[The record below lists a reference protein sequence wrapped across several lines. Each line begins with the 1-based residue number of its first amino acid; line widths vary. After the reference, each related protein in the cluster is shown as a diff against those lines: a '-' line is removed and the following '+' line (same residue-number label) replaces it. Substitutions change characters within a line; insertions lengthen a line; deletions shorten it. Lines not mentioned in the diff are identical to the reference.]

1 MDKNSVINKYNN
13 VFMIGIGG
21 ISMSGIAEII
31 TSWNIKVSG
40 SDSRTSK
47 VTEHL
52 TSIGIDVKIGH
63 SANNITNQDLVI
75 YTAAIPNDNPEL
87 LKAKELGIPT
97 IERADFVGE
106 MTRAFKESICIS
118 GTHGKSTTSS
128 MVTSCFLSANLD
140 PTIQIGANLNLI
152 NGNYRVGK
160 SEYFILEAC
169 EYVDSFLKFH
179 PKTEIILNIDN
190 DHLNYFKNLDNIK
203 KSFTKYVNLVP
214 EDGIVIVNDDDDN
227 CKDIYKDCKGKVI
240 KYSVEN
246 ETADYYAK
254 NIIFDDLGYP
264 TFDVYHSGKFYL
276 TVTLSVFG
284 LHNVSNALATIA
296 LCHEYNLND
305 ASIIEGLKLYNGVGR
320 RFELLGTY
328 KDNILV
334 YDDYAHHPTEIETT
348 VNSVKCVKHNESW
361 AIFQPHTFSRTK
373 EHYRE
378 FGEILANFDHIIIAE
393 IYGARETNTYG
404 ISESDIVN
412 VIKEKNSSVV
422 NIMQYDDIVDYL
434 KKNIQ
439 ENDLVITIGAGPVNE
454 VGLKLLQNK

>member
-1 MDKNSVINKYNN
+1 MDKNSIFNKYNN
-13 VFMIGIGG
+13 IFMIGIGG

-31 TSWNIKVSG
+31 TSWGVKVSG

-52 TSIGIDVKIGH
+52 TNIGIDVKIGH
-63 SANNITNQDLVI
+63 NADNITKQDLII

-106 MTRAFKESICIS
+106 MTKAFKETICIS

-179 PKTEIILNIDN
+179 PKAEIILNIDN

-214 EDGIVIVNDDDDN
+214 EDGIVIVNGDDDN

-240 KYSVEN
+240 KYSIKN

-254 NIIFDDLGYP
+254 NILFNDLGYP
-264 TFDVYHSGKFYL
+264 TFDVYHNGKFYL

-284 LHNVSNALATIA
+284 LHNVSNALATVA
-296 LCHEYNLND
+296 LCHEYYLND
-305 ASIIEGLKLYNGVGR
+305 TSIIEGLKLYTGVGR

-361 AIFQPHTFSRTK
+361 AIFQPHTYSRTK
-373 EHYRE
+373 EHYKE

-404 ISESDIVN
+404 ISEADIVN
-412 VIKEKNSSVV
+412 VIKEKNPNVV
-422 NIMQYDDIVDYL
+422 NIMHYDDIVNYL
-434 KKNIQ
+434 KNNIK